1 MDEETKFYQRP
12 WARVWM
18 QLAFFIGLYLF
29 LSYRENNWT
38 LGVDAAIFGVLLIFW
53 MFFFSQFVLPVS
65 KIADRLSI
73 FSRLLAY
80 LTGLHGAAIFVENG
94 RVRQRPG
101 ENERRGVGVLW
112 LDTASAAVLRSET
125 SFTRTV
131 GPGIHFIS
139 WGEYIH
145 QTVDLHRQTYA
156 IGPKDQ
162 DYPFLIKADDPAYAE
177 VMERRKETSALT
189 RDGIEVVANI
199 TINFRI
205 ASSLGSAEN
214 QLTPFGY
221 NRKNVEKYVTRNVS
235 RDVIGKMVA
244 DVWREYVRQI
254 RFDQLFE
261 ALTGNERPT
270 YQIILQM
277 INDRLSKPLVD
288 ELDEYGRPREG
299 RQVASPEYQQLVEMG
314 VNADANIRRLF
325 FAPEIEDRL
334 ITLWTTNW
342 LKNAQRQRD
351 QVERVRA
358 QRQRMGQDQALEEFA
373 VNASQDVGKFFPT
386 SQGKAVEMLTHATL
400 RGILRNAAVQRRLTT
415 EATSLSDIVQWL
427 REHETSGASDDAV

>member
-1 MDEETKFYQRP
+1 MEEETRFYQRP

-18 QLAFFIGLYLF
+18 QLAFFIAIYLIM
-29 LSYRENNWT
+29 SYRENNWT
-38 LGVDAAIFGVLLIFW
+38 LGVDAAIFGVLLILW
-53 MFFFSQFVLPVS
+53 MFFFSQFVLPVARV
-65 KIADRLSI
+65 ADRLSI

-80 LTGLHGAAIFVENG
+80 LTGMHGPAIFVENG
-94 RVRQRPG
+94 RLRQRPG
-101 ENERRGVGVLW
+101 ESEKRGIGVLW

-156 IGPKDQ
+156 IGPKDG
-162 DYPFLIKADDPAYAE
+162 DRPFTLNKDDPTYAE

-199 TINFRI
+199 TINFRV
-205 ASSLGSAEN
+205 ASSPASAEN
-214 QLTPFGY
+214 PLTPFGF

-244 DVWREYVRQI
+244 DIWREYVRQI

-261 ALTGNERPT
+261 TMPGGERPAH
-270 YQIILQM
+270 QVILRM
-277 INDRLSKPLVD
+277 INDRLSKSLVD

-299 RQVASPEYQQLVEMG
+299 RQVASQEYEQLAEMG

-334 ITLWTTNW
+334 INLWTTNW

-358 QRQRMGQDQALEEFA
+358 QRQRIGQDQALEEFA
-373 VNASQDVGKFFPT
+373 VNASQDVGKFFPPN
-386 SQGKAVEMLTHATL
+386 QAKAVEMLTHATL

-427 REHETSGASDDAV
+427 REHETTGESDDSA